1 VHFTCSH
8 YTIKQTE
15 RSKLLKIKKEIA
27 KSRLSIYAELSKLN
41 ILSLVL
47 IATILGYYLGTSGLI
62 SWKRLFITLLGT
74 ALTASGS
81 GALNHYLERE
91 TDKFMVRTKNRPL
104 PAGLI
109 KPAEVMNYGVLMVL
123 AGIMILVIQINM
135 LTGFI
140 ALLTAFLYIVVYTP
154 LKKITWLNTSIGSIP
169 GALPILGGWT
179 ASAGSIDGMAWVLFA
194 IMYLWQHPHFYSIA
208 WICRSDYAEA
218 KLKMLPVVEP
228 DGNSTIRQIFW
239 HLLLMIPITF
249 LPFIQGA
256 LGLFYLIGAFMIT
269 SAFFVSALPLARN
282 RSDKSALLLLKASVF
297 YLPSLLLIIIIDK
310 GVL

>member
-1 VHFTCSH
+1 
-8 YTIKQTE
+8 
-15 RSKLLKIKKEIA
+15 LKIKKEIA

-179 ASAGSIDGMAWVLFA
+179 ASSGSIDTMAWVLFA

>member
-1 VHFTCSH
+1 MHFTCSH

-123 AGIMILVIQINM
+123 AGIMILVIQVNM

-179 ASAGSIDGMAWVLFA
+179 ASSGSIDAMAWVLFA

-218 KLKMLPVVEP
+218 KLKMLPVIEP

-239 HLLLMIPITF
+239 HLLLMMPITF
-249 LPFIQGA
+249 LPFIQGT

>member
-1 VHFTCSH
+1 MHFTCSH

-179 ASAGSIDGMAWVLFA
+179 ASSGSIDTMAWVLFA

-256 LGLFYLIGAFMIT
+256 LGLFYLMGAFMIT

>member
-1 VHFTCSH
+1 M
-8 YTIKQTE
+8 
-15 RSKLLKIKKEIA
+15 KIKKEIA

-179 ASAGSIDGMAWVLFA
+179 ASSGSIDTMAWVLFA